1 MKSASAWMIAMLGI
15 GIILFVMSYYFLQSE
30 QFAAYRLLSALIP
43 AVYLTCLLVF
53 LGKRAKKGLILFF
66 ILYTTSRFISIF
78 YEIEYM
84 ASLFLIV
91 NAFAFISLSWYVSR
105 SNSFAQMNLFLK
117 MVFGIVILINAFF
130 IYQLI
135 VFVKGGTLSEAHYIS
150 MQFNGVCAI
159 IMAFSALLYNHQ
171 QGSRASM
178 FYLIAVLLII
188 FSQVFLTLGY
198 YDIGYGDGVSVY
210 FARILLIFSCIMFVR
225 YNDALAPTQ
234 AIN

>member
-1 MKSASAWMIAMLGI
+1 MKSANAQMIVMLGI
-15 GIILFVMSYYFLQSE
+15 GVALFVLSYYFLQGE
-30 QFAAYRLLSALIP
+30 QFEIYRIFSALIP
-43 AVYLTCLLVF
+43 AIYLACLVVF
-53 LGKRAKKGLILFF
+53 LRKRAKRGLILFF
-66 ILYTTSRFISIF
+66 SLYVISRFISVF
-78 YEIEYM
+78 YEIDYM

-91 NAFAFISLSWYVSR
+91 NALAFLSLTWYIYR
-105 SNSFAQMNLFLK
+105 SNSFSKMNYFLK
-117 MVFGIVILINAFF
+117 IVFGIVILINAYF
-130 IYQLI
+130 IYELI

-188 FSQVFLTLGY
+188 FSQVFLTIGY

-210 FARILLIFSCIMFVR
+210 FARILLICSCIMFVR
-225 YNDALAPTQ
+225 YNDALVPAPVS
-234 AIN
+234 N